1 MKVYHVAWFSSCNC
15 EIFLLQTNILPNKS
29 QKMLRFVFGMWQ
41 TNKRKKKKKLF
52 SRAQKLKSHIVMI
65 LIAYFGG
72 GGLLLY
78 LHIHKFFVER
88 FAPPTM
94 SALIRPSKINLFFF
108 LLRCSW
114 VVTEAMCFM
123 WILYWLNR
131 GKWKIDIKGYNR

>member
-1 MKVYHVAWFSSCNC
+1 MWGKQMKVYHVAWFSSCIC
-15 EIFLLQTNILPNKS
+15 EIFLLQKNILPNKS

-108 LLRCSW
+108 SSSLFLSC
-114 VVTEAMCFM
+114 
-123 WILYWLNR
+123 NR
-131 GKWKIDIKGYNR
+131 GHVFHVNSLLIK